1 MGSQKVYTMKKGMR
15 ERIKQ
20 AATRAEVEALIARV
34 RAEGYPYAYVRR
46 CIAAANRRLNG
57 MAEGGGK

>member
-1 MGSQKVYTMKKGMR
+1 MKKGMR
-15 ERIKQ
+15 SRIKQ
-20 AATRAEVEALIARV
+20 ATTRAEVEALLARV
-34 RAEGYPYAYVRR
+34 RAEGYPAAYLRR